1 MIQIKKNGE
10 IIKMGEMTNVKVEII
25 EKVTEYNG
33 KKTKSEKILRV
44 LNENN
49 EIQSQKV
56 LDEAV
61 SEDLMA
67 DEEEKYKTS
76 GTESITRCF
85 YHKYDDEKD
94 ENSLYP
100 YKVEIEDI
108 TKTYN
113 KKGEKSIL
121 KHTREEVQDRT
132 MG

>member
-76 GTESITRCF
+76 
-85 YHKYDDEKD
+85 
-94 ENSLYP
+94 
-100 YKVEIEDI
+100 
-108 TKTYN
+108 
-113 KKGEKSIL
+113 
-121 KHTREEVQDRT
+121 
-132 MG
+132 